1 MVAMVL
7 IRIEKMI
14 LTLLLIKK
22 ILILILHS
30 QRASQLCNKS
40 QSAFQKNVGEKG

>member
-1 MVAMVL
+1 MIAMVL

-22 ILILILHS
+22 NININIT
-30 QRASQLCNKS
+30 
-40 QSAFQKNVGEKG
+40 FTEGVPIM